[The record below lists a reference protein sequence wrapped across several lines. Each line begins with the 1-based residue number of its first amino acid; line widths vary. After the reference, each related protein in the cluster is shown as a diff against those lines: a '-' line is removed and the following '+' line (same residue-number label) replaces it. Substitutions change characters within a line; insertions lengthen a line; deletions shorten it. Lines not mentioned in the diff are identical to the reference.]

1 MVSKKK
7 LIVVLVVLMSCC
19 CGGPALIV
27 AAPFAELTSMAKQ
40 DFVRQCDIAL
50 GPATGTTPT
59 TPVASS
65 TVPVPTA
72 PPSLSATP
80 TGNPYASLTFA
91 ADDANA
97 GPRERECASAMQ
109 VAPRQGPA
117 LQASSNHPA
126 TVCAA
131 DLALRY
137 PEAGGAAEPADYIRD
152 VIYSASVAGSSGRC
166 IPGRAPRAAA
176 VENCGDTAYGEPVI
190 LPETVREQAF
200 CGHVVDTAA
209 LSPGDLV
216 FWDYRDNA
224 ATRAGIALGS
234 GELVTIED
242 GKFVRSGVPGGG
254 HVQIKRVLR
263 EVS

>member
-1 MVSKKK
+1 MSKKK

-40 DFVRQCDIAL
+40 DFGRQCDIAL

-59 TPVASS
+59 TPATTSTESIPLGPAS
-65 TVPVPTA
+65 PAPIPT
-72 PPSLSATP
+72 T
-80 TGNPYASLTFA
+80 NPYASLTFT
-91 ADDANA
+91 ADDTDIE
-97 GPRERECASAMQ
+97 PRDRLCASVMQ
-109 VAPRQGPA
+109 VAPWQGPE
-117 LQASSNHPA
+117 LRESSNA
-126 TVCAA
+126 SAAVCAA
-131 DLALRY
+131 NLALSY
-137 PEAGGAAEPADYIRD
+137 PEAGGPAESADYVRD

-166 IPGRAPRAAA
+166 VPGRAPRAAA
-176 VENCGDTAYGEPVI
+176 TENCGGTRYGEPVI

-200 CGHVVDTAA
+200 CGYVVDPAA
-209 LSPGDLV
+209 ISPGDLV
-216 FWDYRDNA
+216 FWDYRNNA

-234 GELVTIED
+234 GELVTVED
-242 GKFVRSGVPGGG
+242 EEFVRSSVPGAG